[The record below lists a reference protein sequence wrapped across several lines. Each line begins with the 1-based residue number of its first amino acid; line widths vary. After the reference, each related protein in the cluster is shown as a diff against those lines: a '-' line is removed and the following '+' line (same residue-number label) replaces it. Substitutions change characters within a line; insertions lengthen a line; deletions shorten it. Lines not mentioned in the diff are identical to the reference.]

1 MSIVHKNIYMSM
13 SLALFFIFIKDKL
26 MIIKIVFIIRKLK
39 IYFLVRKG

>member
-1 MSIVHKNIYMSM
+1 MYEFGFVLNF
-13 SLALFFIFIKDKL
+13 LKDKL

>member
-1 MSIVHKNIYMSM
+1 MSIVHKNICK